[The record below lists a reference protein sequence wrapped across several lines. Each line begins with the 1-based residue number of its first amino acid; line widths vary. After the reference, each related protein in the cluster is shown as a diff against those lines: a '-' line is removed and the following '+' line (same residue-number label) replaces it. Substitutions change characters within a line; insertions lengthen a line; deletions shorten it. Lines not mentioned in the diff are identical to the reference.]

1 MLNQRYD
8 SHTLKRIHSIPAKA
22 KWTNNEQNRKK
33 NNEYCIQ
40 TALTYRIPVHL
51 ITRWFHFRSF
61 SFHCIIFSLHVSCL
75 IFVPFRYGLYSLWFL
90 LYFFLLNFWCV
101 CVDFFSLIRQFLI
114 EFCVGS
120 AFTLMKTIHVLR
132 AFFVYSNLDSK
143 RCRSAQNIIHLNS
156 FAIRTEH
163 IVFIRFIQ
171 TLSIFVQFHKKNYIW
186 SASMTNVRKM
196 GICYAM
202 LHITV
207 CLCFTV
213 KQLI

>member
-1 MLNQRYD
+1 MCIVEDNRYCWINAMILIRL
-8 SHTLKRIHSIPAKA
+8 SAFTIFQQKQ
-22 KWTNNEQNRKK
+22 NEQTTNRTEKK

-90 LYFFLLNFWCV
+90 LFFFCWISAKCGV
-101 CVDFFSLIRQFLI
+101 CAWIFFSLIRQFLI

-132 AFFVYSNLDSK
+132 AFFVYLNLDSK
-143 RCRSAQNIIHLNS
+143 RCRCAQNIIHLNS

-163 IVFIRFIQ
+163 IVFIRFMQ
-171 TLSIFVQFHKKNYIW
+171 AHKYYCSILQKKIIFE
-186 SASMTNVRKM
+186 AH
-196 GICYAM
+196 
-202 LHITV
+202 L
-207 CLCFTV
+207 
-213 KQLI
+213 